1 MSASP
6 PATPPLDGILGAIVI
21 GAVVGT
27 FLFGIG
33 TLQTYHYYR
42 RYSSDSK
49 ALKTLVG
56 ALWFMELGHSI
67 SIWHTLYQIVVTFFG
82 QLPHILNPPHSVSMS
97 VLFAALSTGA
107 VQTFYAFRIR
117 RLSGHWFIPIICFL
131 LTAARFSFNVLMLI
145 TFWTSSSG
153 FELMKTRLHWAM
165 ISVSSLAPSVDI
177 LTAGSLCFYLWKI
190 RSRGGHIGQTRTML
204 DTLIL
209 WSVET
214 TTITSAAGIL
224 QLILFLSR
232 PDLAWMALFLIQPK
246 LFSNS
251 ILAHLNG
258 RQRFRKAPT
267 VHNLMGSGN
276 YDPRV
281 ATQDVGVVFRMET
294 ISESGRDIQA
304 NSVEKTGHIS
314 QLV

>member
-49 ALKTLVG
+49 ALKTLV
-56 ALWFMELGHSI
+56 FMELGHSI

-82 QLPHILNPPHSVSMS
+82 KLPHILNPPHSVSMS

-190 RSRGGHIGQTRTML
+190 RSRGSSISALIHFLDRTRTML
-204 DTLIL
+204 DTRIL

-214 TTITSAAGIL
+214 TTMTSAAGIL
-224 QLILFLSR
+224 QLILVM
-232 PDLAWMALFLIQPK
+232 AWMALFLIQPK

-281 ATQDVGVVFRMET
+281 ATQDAGVVFRMET
-294 ISESGRDIQA
+294 ISESGRDIQP
-304 NSVEKTGHIS
+304 NSVEKTAHIS
-314 QLV
+314 QPV